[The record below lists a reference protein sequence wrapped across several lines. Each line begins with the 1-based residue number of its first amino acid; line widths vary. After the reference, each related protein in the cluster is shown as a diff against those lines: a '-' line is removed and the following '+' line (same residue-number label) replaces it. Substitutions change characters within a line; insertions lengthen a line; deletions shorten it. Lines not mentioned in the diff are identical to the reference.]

1 MVQISGNKRLM
12 KFLNHRYMG
21 IFWKHK
27 IKFFF
32 TSQMSKRNESKKPQ
46 IKEQA
51 DKTMK
56 DTNIIF

>member
-1 MVQISGNKRLM
+1 MTSNPYVPGEVA
-12 KFLNHRYMG
+12 FP
-21 IFWKHK
+21 
-27 IKFFF
+27 FFF